1 MDFFSNIAKSA
12 AQSKPSSD
20 QPADD
25 SQEKSSNYD
34 LFGSA
39 KVVAA
44 AAQSQFGNEPEKYD
58 KVKVAG
64 ASADLLGAASDY
76 GKFDETQGFGKYA
89 NQAEGYL
96 RQYGTPQ
103 TTIATTPMADTA
115 GLEKTAAAT
124 DDAPAAGEK
133 IAAAVDDKIVLT
145 KTTEA
150 DDKII
155 PIKTADADEYPTG
168 GAEDGGTGDYI
179 KKAAGNYLSKPTDD
193 AAESGGDGDYI
204 KKGGGDYLSKPSDVA
219 AEDGGDA
226 DYIKKADEYLNKPSE
241 EEAESGG
248 ADDYIKKAGGFL
260 NKPSGDGGEKTD
272 EASSEPGG
280 GYGGLMKTAGGFF
293 NMN

>member
-1 MDFFSNIAKSA
+1 MDFFSNLAKSA

-25 SQEKSSNYD
+25 NQEKSSNYD
-34 LFGSA
+34 LLGSA

-44 AAQSQFGNEPEKYD
+44 AAQSQFANEPEKYD

-103 TTIATTPMADTA
+103 TTTTATTPAADTA

-124 DDAPAAGEK
+124 DDAPAAGDYDDEK
-133 IAAAVDDKIVLT
+133 IAAAVDDKIVPT
-145 KTTEA
+145 
-150 DDKII
+150 
-155 PIKTADADEYPTG
+155 KTADADEYPTG
-168 GAEDGGTGDYI
+168 GAEDGGAGDYI
-179 KKAAGNYLSKPTDD
+179 KKAAGDYLSNPSED

-219 AEDGGDA
+219 AEDGGDG
-226 DYIKKADEYLNKPSE
+226 DYIKKADEYSNKPSE
-241 EEAESGG
+241 EEAETGG

-260 NKPSGDGGEKTD
+260 NKPFGDGGEKTD

-280 GYGGLMKTAGGFF
+280 GYGGLMKTAGGGGFF
-293 NMN
+293 NKN